1 MKTLGTAALVANVDQ
16 LRVRLRGRGAV
27 LLPYARPL
35 PTKLGGTEIEVVGL
49 SIDADEAAL
58 LGVTA
63 PPWGGFEPSRTA
75 GTATKLTLPEGADA
89 ASEVVATVA
98 LGDYT
103 LSLPLERAG
112 TSARATVPLELL
124 AALRTGFE
132 RRIAWDAQQREL
144 ILGRTGF
151 FGFRLY
157 APTIDLVPG
166 LYRHLV
172 GQDLRVEAH
181 VQEIERIRVLDRGLL
196 RLFLLIATVGAIG
209 GSGAMIASLYAAVD
223 RKKRDLGVMRLMGLS
238 RTDVSRFPIYQ
249 GIALSAVAVSAAAGT
264 FLLFSAF
271 INVSFA
277 DEVIIRGG
285 KICDLPPM
293 YYVYVAGF
301 TLTAALLSSFVAAR
315 RATRIE
321 PAEAI
326 REE

>member
-1 MKTLGTAALVANVDQ
+1 V
-16 LRVRLRGRGAV
+16 
-27 LLPYARPL
+27 
-35 PTKLGGTEIEVVGL
+35 
-49 SIDADEAAL
+49 

-75 GTATKLTLPEGADA
+75 GTVRKLMLPEGTDA
-89 ASEVVATVA
+89 AGDVVATVA
-98 LGDYT
+98 LADYT
-103 LSLPLERAG
+103 LSLPLEQAG
-112 TSARATVPLELL
+112 TSAQATVPLELL

-132 RRIAWDAQQREL
+132 RRIAWDEQQREL

-172 GQDLRVEAH
+172 GQDLKVEAH
-181 VQEIERIRVLDRGLL
+181 VQEIERIQVLDRGLL

-209 GSGAMIASLYAAVD
+209 GSGAMVASLYAAVD

-238 RTDVSRFPIYQ
+238 RTDVSQFPVYQ
-249 GIALSAVAVSAAAGT
+249 GLALSAVAITGAAGT

-271 INVSFA
+271 INTSFA
-277 DEVIIRGG
+277 GEVIKGG

-293 YYVYVAGF
+293 YYIYAAAF
-301 TLTAALLSSFVAAR
+301 TVTAALFSSLVAAR